1 MLNSQRLSAMIDSL
15 HHDESDS
22 HLLNISKP
30 TNVTPDKRESGH
42 LGACDGDAGS
52 PSKLFRSPAGLIS
65 LNSTDNRASMISN
78 YSGIVQ
84 EGVEISYVVKN
95 QKKLI
100 NGQSLPSLPAF
111 PSVETLKAN
120 GGGLK
125 EDDEQSIDDVVIKT
139 VVNAKPVV
147 RLNSASSKVS
157 ASSDRSSSNSNAHS
171 SAHESLKLLSIKRRQ
186 MAASSIGSG
195 NLASESGSSYYN
207 HFKDHEKSPLLPRND
222 DTPSA
227 ENIKEK
233 YKTVSPSLE
242 SSDNSSIATSI
253 IPPLRTKIR
262 GSDDGIPPARSETNS
277 FNPTIPPR
285 NKNRPRSRMFIRD
298 TLDDIENQL
307 MEQMR
312 DPNLNDKGTEGV
324 TRTSSNTNKS
334 DTYFSAA
341 SSQDLEDQDIHDGIQ
356 PESRGDEEHYLSRPL
371 PNVPNASLPRRD
383 STIRAKNVRPTSQQ
397 DNASNAEIA
406 ADEEDDQYEDI
417 NDDTE
422 QDILEQETT
431 KREPLKQITSN
442 SQKTT
447 QPNKKIKRKK
457 NKKQELRSFDIDT
470 LSQLLN
476 VTKGTLIGAEFAN
489 LGMKVEEKRALER
502 LVDSLSRLTADMVL
516 DPERYEEGLKRLDQ
530 ATRAL
535 EGF

>member
-1 MLNSQRLSAMIDSL
+1 MIDSL
-15 HHDESDS
+15 HNDEIDS
-22 HLLNISKP
+22 KLLNVSKP
-30 TNVTPDKRESGH
+30 TNVTPDKRESDH
-42 LGACDGDAGS
+42 LGMANADIGS

-65 LNSTDNRASMISN
+65 LNSADNRASMISN
-78 YSGIVQ
+78 YSGVVQ

-95 QKKLI
+95 QRKFMS
-100 NGQSLPSLPAF
+100 GQSLPSLPAF
-111 PSVETLKAN
+111 PSTETLKAN
-120 GGGLK
+120 RGGLR
-125 EDDEQSIDDVVIKT
+125 DEQSEDDVVITT
-139 VVNAKPVV
+139 VANAKPVV
-147 RLNSASSKVS
+147 RLNSASSKAS
-157 ASSDRSSSNSNAHS
+157 ASSDRSALNSNTHS
-171 SAHESLKLLSIKRRQ
+171 SAHESLKLLSINRRQ

-207 HFKDHEKSPLLPRND
+207 HIKDDEKSPLLTTND
-222 DTPSA
+222 DPPST
-227 ENIKEK
+227 ENIKDK
-233 YKTVSPSLE
+233 SKNGSPPLE

-312 DPNLNDKGTEGV
+312 DPTLTDKGTEGV
-324 TRTSSNTNKS
+324 TRASSSTNKS

-341 SSQDLEDQDIHDGIQ
+341 SSQDLEDRDIHDGIQ
-356 PESRGDEEHYLSRPL
+356 PKNKDDEEQYLSRPL
-371 PNVPNASLPRRD
+371 PNVPHTNFPHRD
-383 STIRAKNVRPTSQQ
+383 STIRAKNFRPTSQPQ
-397 DNASNAEIA
+397 NASNTEIV
-406 ADEEDDQYEDI
+406 ADEDDAQYEDI
-417 NDDTE
+417 NDSE
-422 QDILEQETT
+422 QDILEQECT

-442 SQKTT
+442 AQKTT
-447 QPNKKIKRKK
+447 QPNKKIKSKK